1 MNKRKDGIN
10 IGDRIEIIK
19 ITTKGER
26 TYPSQILDI
35 TNEGNFL
42 ISGPI
47 WQNQIIPIH
56 KGEKIKI
63 SYVVKNKGRYAFDAL
78 VIRRE
83 YKNIYILEIQKISN
97 IKKYQ
102 MRRYYRFNIS
112 IPVIKEFVLKIK
124 AEEEI
129 LIEECKTKD
138 ISGSGFRLYSNYKH
152 DVGDIVRCKFN
163 IEENPIGIKGKVV
176 RIEKV
181 DTFDY
186 KYSLGIDFI
195 DISEQN
201 RDIIIKFIFK
211 QERILIEKGLI

>member
-19 ITTKGER
+19 ITTKSER

-35 TNEGNFL
+35 INEGNYL

-47 WQNQIIPIH
+47 WQNQIIPMH

-112 IPVIKEFVLKIK
+112 IPVIKEFVLKTK
-124 AEEEI
+124 AEDEI

-152 DVGDIVRCKFN
+152 DVGDIVKCKFK
-163 IEENPIGIKGKVV
+163 IDDHFMDIKGKIV
-176 RIEKV
+176 RTEEI

-195 DISEQN
+195 DISEKD

>member
-19 ITTKGER
+19 ITTKSER

-112 IPVIKEFVLKIK
+112 IPVIKEFVLKTK
-124 AEEEI
+124 AEDEI

>member
-19 ITTKGER
+19 ITTKSER

-35 TNEGNFL
+35 INEGNYL

-47 WQNQIIPIH
+47 WQNQIIPMH

-211 QERILIEKGLI
+211 KERILIEKGLI

>member
-19 ITTKGER
+19 ITTKSER

-35 TNEGNFL
+35 INEGNYL